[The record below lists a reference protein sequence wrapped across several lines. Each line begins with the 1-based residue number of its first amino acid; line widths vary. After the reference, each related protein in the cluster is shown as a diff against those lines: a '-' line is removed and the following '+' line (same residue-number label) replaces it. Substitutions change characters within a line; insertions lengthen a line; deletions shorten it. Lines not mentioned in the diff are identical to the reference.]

1 MLQGHKRDWGVG
13 DLPTPRCSPTSS
25 FARKEAS
32 AFSISWPRH
41 PAALSTKAN
50 MPLRDLDSGM
60 ATVPL
65 HFASTMDST
74 LNLRHRIRQQVVPT
88 IFESTKMTGP
98 SDSTSYAVST
108 IAVLRPGRSLFFSTE
123 PLLRHHFRRIGKNP
137 GLSLVRVA
145 KLASGATVSPADDD
159 ERLLLSRKRPENRV
173 KTNDFKPL
181 ETCRK
186 EERVGQPES

>member
-108 IAVLRPGRSLFFSTE
+108 IAVLRPGRSLFFLHRTSFTTPFQE
-123 PLLRHHFRRIGKNP
+123 DREKSRAQSRSCSKAGIRRDC
-137 GLSLVRVA
+137 VA
-145 KLASGATVSPADDD
+145 CG
-159 ERLLLSRKRPENRV
+159 R
-173 KTNDFKPL
+173 
-181 ETCRK
+181 
-186 EERVGQPES
+186 